1 MYPLLIANIK
11 MVFRDKQ
18 SIFWAVIFPIIFL
31 GIFRIVS
38 FESYIP
44 LPGITFFEFVAPG
57 IIGMGLLSFNV
68 IGLAG
73 SLSRYREEGVLR
85 RLRATP
91 LKPWK
96 FSISVICAHLL
107 IAFIQVFVLLVVTYI
122 LGVDLISYGLVRFVF
137 VAMLG
142 TFIFLNLGAIVAQ
155 YVHGR
160 GAVESAA
167 NAITLPMMFLSGSFF
182 PTSQLPQV
190 VQWVVEV
197 FPLTHMLRALRSI
210 GLDKDPLDQQVFAI
224 IILIIWCIFSF
235 IFARSIYRLQDSRI

>member
-1 MYPLLIANIK
+1 MYQLFIASLK
-11 MVFRDKQ
+11 MVLRDRQ
-18 SIFWAVIFPIIFL
+18 SLFWALIFPVIFL
-31 GIFRIVS
+31 GVFRIVS
-38 FESYIP
+38 IEDYNP
-44 LPGITFFEFVAPG
+44 EPGLTFFEFLAPG

-85 RLRATP
+85 QLRATP
-91 LKPWK
+91 LKPWT
-96 FSISVICAHLL
+96 FSVSVICAHLIVAL
-107 IAFIQVFVLLVVTYI
+107 IQIFVLLGVTYI

-167 NAITLPMMFLSGSFF
+167 NAVTLPMLILSGSFF
-182 PTSQLPQV
+182 PTSQFPQF
-190 VQWVVEV
+190 VQWFVEIL
-197 FPLTHMLRALRSI
+197 PLTHMLRALRSI
-210 GLDKDPLDQQVFAI
+210 GLSQDPINEQIFAI
-224 IILIIWCIFSF
+224 IVLLIWSVISF
-235 IFARSIYRLQDSRI
+235 VFARSIYRLQDT

>member
-1 MYPLLIANIK
+1 MHQLLVASIK

-18 SIFWAVIFPIIFL
+18 SLFWALIFPIIFL
-31 GIFRIVS
+31 GVFRIVS
-38 FESYIP
+38 FDNYTPS
-44 LPGITFFEFVAPG
+44 PGITFFEFVAPG

-96 FSISVICAHLL
+96 FSFSVICAHLL
-107 IAFIQVFVLLVVTYI
+107 IAFAQVFVLLGVTYI
-122 LGVDLISYGLVRFVF
+122 LGVYLISYGLVRFVF

-182 PTSQLPQV
+182 PTSQLPHF
-190 VQWVVEV
+190 VQWIVEIL
-197 FPLTHMLRALRSI
+197 PLTHMLRALRSI
-210 GLDKDPLDQQVFAI
+210 GLDQDPIGQQIDAI
-224 IILIIWCIFSF
+224 IILLIWGVVSF
-235 IFARSIYRLQDSRI
+235 IFARSIYRLQDT